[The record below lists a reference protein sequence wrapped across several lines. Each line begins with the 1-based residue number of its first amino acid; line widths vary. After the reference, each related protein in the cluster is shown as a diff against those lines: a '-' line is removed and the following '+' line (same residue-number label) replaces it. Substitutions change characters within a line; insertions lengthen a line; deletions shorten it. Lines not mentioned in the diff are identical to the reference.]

1 MPSYKILEPCVYA
14 VNGGK
19 STVHHTEPGAI
30 VELDTAA
37 ARELG
42 DKVERIA
49 ETVRKAREDTEGDD
63 K

>member
-1 MPSYKILEPCVYA
+1 MASYKIVEPCVYKLS
-14 VNGGK
+14 GK
-19 STVHHTEPGAI
+19 VIHHTVPGAV

-42 DKVERIA
+42 DKVEP
-49 ETVRKAREDTEGDD
+49 VRKVREDTEGDD